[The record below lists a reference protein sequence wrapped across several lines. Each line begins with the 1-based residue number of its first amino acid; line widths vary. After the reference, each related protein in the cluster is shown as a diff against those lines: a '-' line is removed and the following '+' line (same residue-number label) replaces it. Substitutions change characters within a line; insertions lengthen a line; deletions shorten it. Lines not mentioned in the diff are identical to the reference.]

1 MTSRSSRTRVLAEF
15 LAGVSCILLAGR
27 ASATTPTPTPS
38 TGTSPAPFAPAGVIV
53 SADGVLRRQVYED
66 PTGELMR
73 RRIEEANA
81 TLSDEVAARSK
92 SRKVSLTRLALAV
105 QARLDAGQHPTDDML
120 CLAGLTRLRY
130 LFIYPD
136 SGDIVIAGEAEGW
149 VRNPSGRIVGLMSGR
164 PVLELQDLVVAM
176 RAYPPGKQHGPL
188 IGCSIDPTPEGLARM
203 QQFLRSIG
211 TQLSSEDQTDFIVNG
226 LRTSLGMQKVA
237 IKGISPST
245 HFAQV
250 MVEADYRM
258 KLIGIGLERPPI
270 PLTSYVDRAN
280 PSTVGRNALQRW
292 FFTPDYRCV
301 RTSED
306 HTAMELVG
314 DGVKLVGADE
324 LVAADGQRQKSKGT
338 NAASVS
344 FVNGFTKKYPR
355 LAAVSPVFAQLRN
368 LIDMAVAAAFMQQ
381 NDYYGRAG
389 WDMGVFAD
397 EGKFAVETFNAPL
410 EVESAVNSV
419 WKNNQLMTPIG
430 GGVEVRAH
438 QALDADKLLPDDD
451 KKVEKLRAQTSLEG
465 LADGQWWWD

>member
-1 MTSRSSRTRVLAEF
+1 MTSRSTRAHVLAAF
-15 LAGVSCILLAGR
+15 VATLSCILLASR
-27 ASATTPTPTPS
+27 AFATTPS
-38 TGTSPAPFAPAGVIV
+38 TGTIPPPFAPAGVV
-53 SADGVLRRQVYED
+53 VNADGVLQRQVYED

-81 TLSDEVAARSK
+81 TLSDKVAARSK
-92 SRKVSLTRLALAV
+92 SRKVSLTRLATAV
-105 QARLDAGQHPTDDML
+105 QARLDAGQHPTDEML

-130 LFIYPD
+130 LFVYPD

-149 VRNPSGRIVGLMSGR
+149 VRNLSGRIVGLTSGR
-164 PVLELQDLVVAM
+164 PILELQDLVVAM
-176 RAYPPGKQHGPL
+176 RAYPPGKEQGPL

-211 TQLSSEDQTDFIVNG
+211 TQISSEDQTDFIVDG
-226 LRTSLGMQKVA
+226 LRTSLGLQKVS
-237 IKGISPST
+237 IRGISPNT

-270 PLTSYVDRAN
+270 QLTSYVDRAS

-301 RTSED
+301 RTTED
-306 HTAMELVG
+306 RTAMELVG

-324 LVAADGQRQKSKGT
+324 LVAADGQRKKSKTT
-338 NAASVS
+338 NGASTS
-344 FVNGFTKKYPR
+344 FVNGFTKKYPQ
-355 LAAVSPVFAQLRN
+355 LAAHSPVFAQLRN

-381 NDYYGRAG
+381 NDYYGKAH

-397 EGKFAVETFNAPL
+397 EDKFAVETCNAPL

-430 GGVEVRAH
+430 GGVEVHAH
-438 QALDADKLLPDDD
+438 EALNTNNLLPDDG
-451 KKVEKLRAQTSLEG
+451 KKVEKLHGQTSLQG
-465 LADGQWWWD
+465 LAEGQWWWD